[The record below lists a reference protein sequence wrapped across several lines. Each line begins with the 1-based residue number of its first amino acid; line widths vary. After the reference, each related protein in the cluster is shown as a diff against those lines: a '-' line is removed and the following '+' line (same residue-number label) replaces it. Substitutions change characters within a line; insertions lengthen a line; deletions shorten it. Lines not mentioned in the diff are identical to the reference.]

1 MKDAN
6 TKTVD
11 RLNFSSFDQFI
22 SDKYWLVVG
31 LGLSGIFSVGLA
43 FLRDQQLIDGIDNL
57 IIDISISIGLLLVV
71 GLAFRAY
78 LTYASDYLGESA
90 VLSSLVTG
98 KGLLLSAL
106 LASLV
111 LLIFISALLPLSAT
125 QRLTSILMLL
135 LITVPI
141 LAFGIAT

>member
-1 MKDAN
+1 
-6 TKTVD
+6 V
-11 RLNFSSFDQFI
+11 
-22 SDKYWLVVG
+22 
-31 LGLSGIFSVGLA
+31 A
-43 FLRDQQLIDGIDNL
+43 FLRDQQLIGGINNL